1 MEFSTRYDGIVKEVS
16 SYSKNEMEAR
26 YERIVKEFSS
36 YMKKIAFVPI
46 SGFEIDRST
55 SIDCYIGLFQASLD
69 LIIEPKGPSDKPLRL
84 PLQDVYEIGGIGTLP
99 VPMENVAS
107 AKHPQVSTL
116 SAFRSVGVGDGLFA
130 AVYVVYLVVGTLIL
144 LTETSFLALSSPP
157 VNWTH
162 KTIKYGAYTYTSVAN
177 IQLLVVLKAHYPQLI
192 TNVRGIQENCQ
203 VRLLSEK
210 AKETVIG
217 ESDFQVQI
225 LVCLLFSINICIL
238 KSYCIH

>member
-55 SIDCYIGLFQASLD
+55 SIDCYIGLLQASPD

-130 AVYVVYLVVGTLIL
+130 AVYVDKAVKVPLVLTL
-144 LTETSFLALSSPP
+144 ETSFLALSSPP
-157 VNWTH
+157 VNCSPFH
-162 KTIKYGAYTYTSVAN
+162 KTARPLVLHSICLAN
-177 IQLLVVLKAHYPQLI
+177 FSLI
-192 TNVRGIQENCQ
+192 
-203 VRLLSEK
+203 S
-210 AKETVIG
+210 
-217 ESDFQVQI
+217 FQ
-225 LVCLLFSINICIL
+225 
-238 KSYCIH
+238 

>member
-1 MEFSTRYDGIVKEVS
+1 MGLRRNPPSLICRRRRRWRGRVERSRVFKKGEATQNETKRKQKVERVSGGGGGGEGENCGDHGILNQIHGIVKEVS
-16 SYSKNEMEAR
+16 SYSKNEMDAT

-55 SIDCYIGLFQASLD
+55 SIDYYIGLLQAPPE

-99 VPMENVAS
+99 VPVENVAL

-130 AVYVVYLVVGTLIL
+130 AVYVDKALKVLLVLTLEI
-144 LTETSFLALSSPP
+144 SFLALSF
-157 VNWTH
+157 T
-162 KTIKYGAYTYTSVAN
+162 
-177 IQLLVVLKAHYPQLI
+177 Q
-192 TNVRGIQENCQ
+192 
-203 VRLLSEK
+203 
-210 AKETVIG
+210 
-217 ESDFQVQI
+217 
-225 LVCLLFSINICIL
+225 
-238 KSYCIH
+238 